1 MSEEDFLKRW
11 SRRKREADVAR
22 SDPSEAK
29 TDDVGKETPENR
41 VAEGDDGKPQAE
53 AEFDPASLPPLESI
67 TAVSDIGAFLRA
79 GVPAELTRAAL
90 RRVWT
95 VDPSIRD
102 FVGLAENAW
111 DFTDPHAMPGF
122 GPLEDTEEIRRM
134 VASIVDSIGNQA
146 KKAAIESSPEAPE
159 ASQDSNDSSEIDSG
173 GREKASP
180 HAPIR
185 AELVEEKSA
194 QILDGQVLLQSKTN
208 DGAMQNDVTEIVEKP
223 RQILRR
229 PHGGALPE

>member
-22 SDPSEAK
+22 LDPPEAK
-29 TDDVGKETPENR
+29 TDDVAKGTPEEGLADL
-41 VAEGDDGKPQAE
+41 AEGQPQAE

-111 DFTDPHAMPGF
+111 DFTDPNAMPGF

-134 VASIVDSIGNQA
+134 VASIVDSIGDQA
-146 KKAAIESSPEAPE
+146 KKAAIESSPEGPE
-159 ASQDSNDSSEIDSG
+159 ASQDSNDSSEIDTG
-173 GREKASP
+173 GHERASP
-180 HAPIR
+180 HPPSR
-185 AELVEEKSA
+185 ADLAEEKSG
-194 QILDGQVLLQSKTN
+194 QILSTQVLLHSKT
-208 DGAMQNDVTEIVEKP
+208 DDVAVQNALTEIVDNPK
-223 RQILRR
+223 QILRR